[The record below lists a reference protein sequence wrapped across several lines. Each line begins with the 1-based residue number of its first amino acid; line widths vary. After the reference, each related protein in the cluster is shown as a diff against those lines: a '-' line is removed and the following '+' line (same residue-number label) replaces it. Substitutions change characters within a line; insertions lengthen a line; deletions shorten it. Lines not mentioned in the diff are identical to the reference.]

1 MLYVD
6 ISKDEYFERTIYYH
20 FGIMINNGNFF
31 CHQVHIDLSF
41 TFHVHVV
48 IERKMSKLH
57 VQHYT
62 LNYSVVT

>member
-6 ISKDEYFERTIYYH
+6 ISKDEYYRAH